1 MVFFAPQSFACLNG
15 AKFAIQDHV
24 LIIQTRQK
32 MNTIQT
38 DVHHRWLNKFL
49 VTVSL
54 TVSVLTAGTTFVL
67 STTALAQSTG
77 SSIFIPSAI
86 EVKDGNGKVTR
97 TIYTEIAK
105 SKTANAPVVV
115 LLNGLIYD
123 ITRWNPMST
132 QLAKSGVTVVRLS
145 FSAQPESLLLLGK
158 DDTPAFLK
166 DGLDLETLSSDVSQ
180 TLKHHGIKSKVTVVG
195 LSYGGTVATT
205 FAKLNPKR
213 VRDLILLS
221 PLVVP
226 LDRYDTAGQSLR
238 TYLDT
243 VRFWE
248 NAPCLTYGWF
258 NPWLC
263 TTTDYWYD
271 TFYNHFYE
279 NYLNVRVQR
288 TPAGIDAAL
297 YKKSVFQLVR
307 ATRDYD
313 LRHEVKSL
321 KNVHMV
327 VSGSEEAKLKVDQLK
342 AWSMMPANER
352 RSLAEFIG
360 VVHALPDEAPS
371 ATAKWIKAIVD
382 GNENLQSGTEYTV
395 TP

>member
-1 MVFFAPQSFACLNG
+1 MNKLRKQASKITNEAN
-15 AKFAIQDHV
+15 
-24 LIIQTRQK
+24 
-32 MNTIQT
+32 MNTNFNE
-38 DVHHRWLNKFL
+38 VRHSWLSKLL
-49 VTVSL
+49 VTTIVAA
-54 TVSVLTAGTTFVL
+54 SVFLTAH
-67 STTALAQSTG
+67 ADAQSAST
-77 SSIFIPSAI
+77 SALTFKPSAI
-86 EVKDGNGKVTR
+86 AVKDGDGKVMR

-105 SKTANAPVVV
+105 ARVAKAPVVV

-123 ITRWNPMST
+123 ITRWNPMSE
-132 QLAKSGVTVVRLS
+132 QLAKSGVTVIRLS
-145 FSAQPESLLLLGK
+145 FSAQPESLLLLEK
-158 DDTPAFLK
+158 NDSPAFLK
-166 DGLDLETLSSDVSQ
+166 DGLDLETLADDVTQ
-180 TLKHHGIKSKVTVVG
+180 VLKHHGVKSKVTVVG

-213 VRDLILLS
+213 VKDLVLLS
-221 PLVVP
+221 PLVIP
-226 LDRYDTAGQSLR
+226 LDRYDSAGQSLR

-288 TPAGIDAAL
+288 TPAGLDASV
-297 YKKSVFQLVR
+297 YKKSVFHLVR

-313 LRHEVKSL
+313 LRNEVKSL

-327 VSGSEEAKLKVDQLK
+327 VSGSEEEKLKVDQLK
-342 AWSMMPANER
+342 AWSMVPAKER
-352 RSLAEFIG
+352 RSLAEFTG

-371 ATAKWIKAIVD
+371 ATAEWIKAIVD
-382 GNENLQSGTEYTV
+382 GDEDLQTGSEYTV

>member
-1 MVFFAPQSFACLNG
+1 
-15 AKFAIQDHV
+15 
-24 LIIQTRQK
+24 
-32 MNTIQT
+32 MNSILTE
-38 DVHHRWLNKFL
+38 VRPSRLNKFL
-49 VTVSL
+49 VTMSL
-54 TVSVLTAGTTFVL
+54 TVALTTSAM
-67 STTALAQSTG
+67 ALVAVSALFGSRAEAQSSG
-77 SSIFIPSAI
+77 RSSLPLFSPSAI
-86 EVKDGNGKVTR
+86 FVKDGDGKVTR

-105 SKTANAPVVV
+105 SKVAKAPVVV

-123 ITRWNPMST
+123 ITRWNPMSE
-132 QLAKSGVTVVRLS
+132 QLAQSGVTVIRLS
-145 FSAQPESLLLLGK
+145 FAAQPESLLLLEQH
-158 DDTPAFLK
+158 DSPAFLE
-166 DGLDLETLSSDVSQ
+166 DGLELETLADDVSQ
-180 TLKHHGIKSKVTVVG
+180 VLKHHGVKSKVTVVG

-213 VRDLILLS
+213 VKDLILLS
-221 PLVVP
+221 PLVIP

-238 TYLDT
+238 TYLDA

-248 NAPCLTYGWF
+248 NAPCLTYGWL

-263 TTTDYWYD
+263 TATDYWYD

-279 NYLNVRVQR
+279 HYLNVRVSR
-288 TPAGIDAAL
+288 TPPGIDAAV
-297 YKKSVFQLVR
+297 YKKSVFHLVR

-313 LRHEVKSL
+313 LRNEVKSL

-342 AWSMMPANER
+342 AWSMIPTAER
-352 RSLAEFIG
+352 RSLAEFTG

-371 ATAKWIKAIVD
+371 ATAEWIKAIVD
-382 GNENLQSGTEYTV
+382 GDESLQSGAEYTV